1 MDMFPLH
8 FDTDTELHEAMMKF
22 KHDLYE
28 TDSVL
33 CQIFATCKPLCTI
46 LPRCTNMLLTCH
58 NQSCLTNTK
67 HLWTEKNEQ
76 CHVLIQHLTI
86 RTAFV
91 RTRINGDWTDIAS
104 HQQSAEPLDYQ
115 VLYVISRICN
125 TAWVEGCFSM

>member
-22 KHDLYE
+22 KHDLYK

-58 NQSCLTNTK
+58 NQSWVTNTNR
-67 HLWTEKNEQ
+67 LGTEKNEQ
-76 CHVLIQHLTI
+76 CHVFKSTPHHTHSICQDQNKWGLNPYRLSSTI
-86 RTAFV
+86 
-91 RTRINGDWTDIAS
+91 S
-104 HQQSAEPLDYQ
+104 
-115 VLYVISRICN
+115 
-125 TAWVEGCFSM
+125 